1 MANFRELTTKEKK
14 QYRIFEKG
22 YCEGLKAVSPM
33 IKSRYLLENKNK
45 PAVDLSPSELDI
57 SQSYKDNIVIFKR
70 NKTNEKEYRNGFL
83 AGYFRC
89 LSSEHSRTYLDP
101 EVNEEV
107 REYLRNT
114 WLSRHIYP
122 TEE

>member
-1 MANFRELTTKEKK
+1 MANFRDLTTKEKK
-14 QYRIFEKG
+14 QYKIFEKG

-33 IKSRYLLENKNK
+33 IKSRYLMEGNR

-57 SQSYKDNIVIFKR
+57 VQSFKDNVMIFKR
-70 NKTNEKEYRNGFL
+70 SKTNEKEYRNGFL

-101 EVNEEV
+101 EINEEI
-107 REYLRNT
+107 REYLQNT
-114 WLSRHIYP
+114 WLSKHIYP
-122 TEE
+122 EE

>member
-14 QYRIFEKG
+14 LYKIFEKG
-22 YCEGLKAVSPM
+22 YVEGLKEVSPM
-33 IKSRYLLENKNK
+33 IKSRYLMNHNK

-57 SQSYKDNIVIFKR
+57 TQSYKENVMIFKR

-101 EVNEEV
+101 EINEEV
-107 REYLRNT
+107 REYLQNT